1 MCNIRRNLRERG
13 PRRSISHFVTLA
25 VFFFWQTGLASLADT
40 VVGGSVG
47 IGLSGGQVSGRL
59 DVIVGKHVDRL
70 IMAAVVTTMTMV
82 MNMMIMMMMVCR
94 HINPFTPES
103 DPCQNSPAASPEI

>member
-13 PRRSISHFVTLA
+13 QRRSISHFVTLA

-47 IGLSGGQVSGRL
+47 MGLSGGQVSGRL
-59 DVIVGKHVDRL
+59 DVIIGKHVDRL
-70 IMAAVVTTMTMV
+70 IMAAVVTTTTM

-94 HINPFTPES
+94 HINPFSPES
-103 DPCQNSPAASPEI
+103 DQCQNSPAASQEI